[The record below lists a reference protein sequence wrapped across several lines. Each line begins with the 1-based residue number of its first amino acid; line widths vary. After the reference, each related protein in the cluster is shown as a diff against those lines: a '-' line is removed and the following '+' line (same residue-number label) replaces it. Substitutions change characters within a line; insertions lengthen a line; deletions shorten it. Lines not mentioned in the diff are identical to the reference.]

1 MKIGISTSTFF
12 NTIAT
17 ENMFELIRNMRVDTT
32 EICLN
37 TFCEYEKPYIDQ
49 LAAVRGMMDVV
60 AVSPHAT
67 QFEPQ
72 LFSPSLRVRADAENI
87 FKKVCYACFALGAK
101 FYTFRG
107 PINLNGARDFD
118 YTHLAQRF
126 NQLSDI
132 AAAYGVS
139 LSLKNMRWSY
149 AATPEFFKKLL
160 ELCPRLFVTVD
171 LYNAEAVGY
180 DIREFLDVCA
190 PQRITLVEVADVIKG
205 DWCLPG
211 KGKYNFERMFAEL
224 DRRKIT
230 APVLI
235 SARSDCYSD
244 FLQVRD
250 SFEYLCAVYA
260 KLKD

>member
-1 MKIGISTSTFF
+1 MKIGISTATFF

-17 ENMFELIRNMRVDTT
+17 EKVFELMRNMRVDTT

-37 TFCEYEKPYIDQ
+37 TFCEYEKPYVDQ
-49 LAAVRGMMDVV
+49 IAALRGGMNIV
-60 AVSPHAT
+60 AVSPQSM

-72 LFSPSLRVRADAENI
+72 LFSPNIRVRADAENI
-87 FKKVCYACFALGAK
+87 FKKVCYACFAMGAK

-107 PINLNGARDFD
+107 PINLNAARDFD

-126 NQLSDI
+126 NQLADI
-132 AAAYGVS
+132 AAGYGVS
-139 LSLKNMRWSY
+139 LSLKNMRWSF

-160 ELCPRLFVTVD
+160 GLCPRLFVTID
-171 LYNAEAVGY
+171 LFNAEAVGY
-180 DIREFLDVCA
+180 DLREFMDVCT
-190 PQRITLVEVADVIKG
+190 PQRINLVEVADVVKN
-205 DWCLPG
+205 DWVLPG
-211 KGKYNFERMFAEL
+211 RGKYNFERLFAEL

-250 SFEYLCAVYA
+250 SFEYLLSVYS
-260 KLKD
+260 KLKN